1 MKVINQIGSF
11 MAIIGALAFVL
22 GYMDRVPSILGW
34 IYNWGENTAMVI
46 KIALIVVGGI
56 LWFVS
61 RQKMANQE
69 LASSENSE
77 ENNA

>member
-11 MAIIGALAFVL
+11 MAIVGVLAFVL
-22 GYMDRVPSILGW
+22 AYMGRVPVILGW
-34 IYNWGENTAMVI
+34 IYKWGETTAMVI
-46 KIALIVVGGI
+46 KIALIVVGGV